1 MTGDDDI
8 VYPEEGDIL
17 LLRKN
22 FNLVSD
28 GYLSRG
34 KMSYILDSVRDMY
47 NKRKDDDLLAAKAAF
62 ILFQIISSH
71 PFIDGNKRTAYGTA
85 DFFLRLNG
93 YCIKVEPE
101 EALEFIVQIA
111 TGRPDELPVRQWVKQ
126 HLKKIQ

>member
-1 MTGDDDI
+1 MTGNDDI

>member
-1 MTGDDDI
+1 MTSNSDI
-8 VYPEEGDIL
+8 VYPDEDDIL

-22 FNLVSD
+22 FKLASD

-47 NKRKDDDLLAAKAAF
+47 NKREADDLLAAKAAF

-93 YCIKVEPE
+93 YCIRVEPE
-101 EALEFIVQIA
+101 EALEFIVEIA
-111 TGRPDELPVRQWVKQ
+111 TGTSDELAVRKWVKQ